1 MAAPVPAAPEARAG
15 LVQQLTELDTRFWI
29 VNTMEMFERLAYYG
43 VRTVIPLYMVLP
55 VESGGPEFS
64 HVQKGAIFAAWAA
77 VQSLLPMFTGGF
89 ADRYGH
95 KRTIAAAI
103 VLKIVGYL
111 MMAHFLS
118 YLPFF
123 QGCMV
128 LAAGTAVFKPG
139 VQGTLAATL
148 KPSSASVGWGIF
160 YQLVNIGG
168 FVGPVL
174 AGVLRLMDW
183 VYVFYAC
190 AVIVSINFAWLPF
203 YKDPT
208 QEGGDHHDPAVR
220 KAEEE
225 ALRRS
230 WASLSQSVDVGT
242 ALRWG
247 SAFAAI
253 CLAWFALTFGAGAFV
268 VDLTGLQGAPEVPLL
283 PTMAVAVGGGLLS
296 LAALAGAR
304 LSAARRLGEGAMW
317 GTLLLSVGCIA
328 AGLDDAPT
336 QALVAAGH
344 AHEGLWA
351 LFGTFAGAGVYLAPI
366 GALMGGA
373 LLTFARAKDR
383 YDQGGLDPWSIFVV
397 SMAGL
402 FQARVLWF
410 CLVFSGFWLMF
421 NQVFDL
427 LPNVMDDWVDSSGI
441 ILTMGNAFSTPAVPW
456 GLGVALG
463 LVYGLL
469 CAVIVLLAMRPD
481 HRPTAQVSRPA
492 WAVVAIAIAMA
503 GWFLL
508 QPVTSRVIG
517 SMDGGPLAGTPVPG
531 LAALLVVLGLG
542 VVVAALAA
550 LAKVP
555 AKGVAGVALLVGGVG
570 AAWKIGSV
578 LTDSAAGLVEMAQAG
593 QQVNPEWLIN
603 LNPGLIVFTMIFF
616 AWLSGKVKP
625 LTSIIA
631 GMVIATLGSVLAG
644 TATVGWICL
653 AGVLVFSIGEMLSS
667 PKKMEYLAGLAKKGQ
682 EGLFMGYA
690 NVPVAI
696 GWISGSIFAGTRY
709 EEQGDKANLA
719 RRYLVESQGWTD
731 EAAQALP
738 RSEVVTTLATELGQ
752 SALQV
757 QHLLFQTYHP
767 ERLWF
772 DIGLIGAVSV
782 VGMVIYDLV
791 LRRVDGKSAA

>member
-1 MAAPVPAAPEARAG
+1 MAAPVPAAPTDSSQG
-15 LVQQLTELDTRFWI
+15 LLQQLTELDTRFWI

-111 MMAHFLS
+111 GMAHFKD
-118 YLPFF
+118 YGPFF
-123 QGCMV
+123 LGCML
-128 LAAGTAVFKPG
+128 LAAGTAIFKPG

-148 KPSSASVGWGIF
+148 KKSSASVGWGIF
-160 YQLVNIGG
+160 YQLVNVGG
-168 FVGPVL
+168 FLGPVL

-183 VYVFYAC
+183 IYVFYAC

-220 KAEEE
+220 KAEED

-230 WASLSQSVDVGT
+230 WGSLAQAVETAS
-242 ALRWG
+242 AARWAAFF
-247 SAFAAI
+247 SAVS
-253 CLAWFALTFGAGAFV
+253 LAWFAVTFGVGAFV
-268 VDLTGLQGAPEVPLL
+268 TDLVGLEGGP
-283 PTMAVAVGGGLLS
+283 AVSVGLSVALGVVGGLLS
-296 LAALAGAR
+296 LLG
-304 LSAARRLGEGAMW
+304 LVGGLLPAARRVGELSLWAAF
-317 GTLLLSVGCIA
+317 LLSVVAIA
-328 AGLDDAPT
+328 AGLEDAPAG
-336 QALVAAGH
+336 ALVAAGQAH
-344 AHEGLWA
+344 AGLWA
-351 LFGTFAGAGVYLAPI
+351 PMGTFATSGLYLAPI
-366 GALMGGA
+366 GALLGGA
-373 LLTFARAKDR
+373 LSTFARGR
-383 YDQGGLDPWSIFVV
+383 ERFDQGALDPWSIFVV

-402 FQARVLWF
+402 FQPRVLWF

-441 ILTMGNAFSTPAVPW
+441 ILAMGHAFSSPAVPW
-456 GLGVALG
+456 GLGVVLG
-463 LVYGLL
+463 LVYGAI

-481 HRPTAQVSRPA
+481 HRPTTQVSRPA
-492 WAVVAIAIAMA
+492 WAVVAIALSLA

-508 QPVTSRVIG
+508 QPVSGRVAAALSTG
-517 SMDGGPLAGTPVPG
+517 SLAGTPVPG
-531 LAALLVVLGLG
+531 LAGLLVVLGAGALLAVG
-542 VVVAALAA
+542 AALLKAPA
-550 LAKVP
+550 RLLA
-555 AKGVAGVALLVGGVG
+555 GLALLVGGLG
-570 AAWKIGSV
+570 AAWAIGRT
-578 LTDSAAGLVEMAQAG
+578 LTTSAQGLVQMAEAG

-631 GMVIATLGSVLAG
+631 GMAIATAGSVLAG

-653 AGVLVFSIGEMLSS
+653 AGVLVFSVGEMLSS

-696 GWISGSIFAGTRY
+696 GWISGSIFAGSRY

-719 RRYLVESQGWTD
+719 RRYLVESQGWTE

-738 RSEVVTTLATELGQ
+738 RSEVVTTLAQVVGQ
-752 SALQV
+752 TPRQV
-757 QHLLFQTYHP
+757 QDLLFQTYHP
-767 ERLWF
+767 ERLWI
-772 DIGLIGAVSV
+772 DIGLIGLVSI
-782 VGMVIYDLV
+782 VGMVIYDRV
-791 LRRVDGKSAA
+791 LRRVDRQAT